1 MSEFTSKDLLR
12 IKRVLQMME
21 ISYILIMIITTLA
34 LILKEPL

>member
-1 MSEFTSKDLLR
+1 MSEFASKDLLR